1 MFLLTRTLYTSLCL
15 ICTCRYL
22 VWYFTR
28 LYGPEVRSKGTRV
41 PRVQFGLSTVRR
53 LSDKTLKLKEAVLEC
68 QSHKLIGQGLRI
80 YEVTLCLPSGSPD
93 GERGLRLRGH
103 EHFNDVP
110 HANMAI
116 CGQTASKWQLRG
128 TVAARHRAR
137 LGAFCSLSS
146 WLRNFRVARFGCQIH
161 RRKGEDCRL

>member
-1 MFLLTRTLYTSLCL
+1 MDKEFLMTVMSLL
-15 ICTCRYL
+15 M
-22 VWYFTR
+22 
-28 LYGPEVRSKGTRV
+28 
-41 PRVQFGLSTVRR
+41 
-53 LSDKTLKLKEAVLEC
+53 LKEAVEC
-68 QSHKLIGQGLRI
+68 QSDKLIGQGLRI
-80 YEVTLCLPSGSPD
+80 YEVTLYLPSGFPN
-93 GERGLRLRGH
+93 GERGLCLRGH

-146 WLRNFRVARFGCQIH
+146 RLRNFRVARFGCQMH